1 MSLATKQP
9 CPTHIV
15 LHCHHPPYSKGRD
28 ELGEG
33 GTQGRVVHPPGPTST
48 FFQHK
53 VFGEWH
59 YLVQSYIV
67 SCDGHPPVCIQ
78 EEAKGRNEEKAQFR
92 GLVVTCGSL
101 VCLAGS
107 ILSICMAQALSV
119 HRAQGSCNL
128 WMISSK
134 CKYSQL
140 EEKPLWC

>member
-1 MSLATKQP
+1 MSWW
-9 CPTHIV
+9 
-15 LHCHHPPYSKGRD
+15 
-28 ELGEG
+28 

-107 ILSICMAQALSV
+107 PSHMHVS
-119 HRAQGSCNL
+119 G
-128 WMISSK
+128 
-134 CKYSQL
+134 
-140 EEKPLWC
+140 PLCPPCPGEL